1 MAEAANPVSE
11 TQDNDAFRP
20 LDREGLVQRVAR
32 LLSKAIVTGQL
43 PPGQRLSESVV
54 ARQLGVSRAPVREAA
69 RLLENSGL
77 VTYAPNRGFFVRKI
91 TARELDDLY
100 ELRLVIEVA
109 AVRRLMRDG
118 VEAAAPALARQIDE
132 MRRVAGPGFDMA
144 TQVEADMEFHRLLC
158 SGSGNPKFL
167 AVFDQIA
174 AESALT
180 IMLIGR
186 LYDDPVGLAETHV
199 PILDALRSGVE
210 SDAVEAIRYHIDV
223 ARDVV
228 TAQFREMEEDTRP

>member
-1 MAEAANPVSE
+1 MIEAANPVGD
-11 TQDNDAFRP
+11 TQDNDGFRP

-43 PPGQRLSESVV
+43 PPGKRLSESVV

-77 VTYAPNRGFFVRKI
+77 VTYAPNRGFFVRSI
-91 TARELDDLY
+91 TARELEDLY
-100 ELRLVIEVA
+100 ELRLVVEEA
-109 AVRRLMRDG
+109 AVRRLIRNG
-118 VEAAAPALARQIDE
+118 SERAAPALARQIDE
-132 MRRVAGPGFDMA
+132 MRRVAEPGFDLV

-158 SGSGNPKFL
+158 AGSGNPKFL

-186 LYDDPVGLAETHV
+186 LYDDPRGLAETHV
-199 PILDALRSGVE
+199 PILDALLSASE
-210 SDAVEAIRYHIDV
+210 ADAVEAIRHHIDV

-228 TAQFREMEEDTRP
+228 TAQFREMEEDTP